1 MILQRLAEYYD
12 RKQAEG
18 GTELPPAGFDRK
30 EIPFVIV
37 VDADGAFAGLDDTR
51 GGEGKKKRGR
61 TFAVPQAEK
70 RTVAVAA
77 NLLWDNATYVL
88 GVDTKGNAGRA
99 AIQHAAFVAAV
110 RAAAA
115 ASGDE
120 GARAVLAFLERGDF
134 SALFAHPVWP
144 EVTGADNLS
153 FRLRGDTG
161 LVCQR
166 PAVRALVAGGETE
179 GEGSDEDAAVCLVTG
194 RSARPAR
201 LHPSIK
207 GVWGAQTAGA
217 NIVSFN
223 LDAFNSH
230 GRKQGFNAPVSEE
243 AAFAY
248 TTALNWLLRPDSP
261 QRMQVAD
268 SSAVFWAQR
277 QSLMETAITA
287 FFSEPPKDDPDRNAD
302 AVRALLDAPRTGSYT
317 FDQEDENR
325 FYVLGLAPNAARIA
339 VRFWY
344 PTTVAQLAERIRRHF
359 EDVRIVHGPRDP
371 EVLSLFRLLVST
383 AVLGKAENIRPNLAG
398 ATFLAILQGAPYPR
412 ELLTAAV
419 QRCRAERDVTYPRA
433 ALIKACLIRSTT
445 TESSPPTTEVS
456 VSLDESNTNVGYR
469 LGRLFAVLE
478 RIQEE
483 SNRSGAP
490 RASGGES
497 KDEVARRLNA
507 TIRDRYFG
515 AASSTPVTVFPRLI
529 KLSTHHLAK
538 FENRKLAGYR
548 EKLVGEIIDEISE
561 FPALLNLTDQ
571 GRFSIGYYHQRQ
583 DFFKPRTDGE
593 TA

>member
-18 GTELPPAGFDRK
+18 GAELPPAGFDRK

-37 VDADGAFAGLDDTR
+37 VDDEGAFAGLDDTR
-51 GGEGKKKRGR
+51 QGEGKKKRGR
-61 TFAVPQAEK
+61 TFAVPQAQK
-70 RTVAVAA
+70 RTVAVTA
-77 NLLWDNATYVL
+77 NLLWDNAAYVL

-110 RAAAA
+110 RAAAV

-134 SALFAHPVWP
+134 AALFAHPVWP
-144 EVTGADNLS
+144 EVTGAENLS

-166 PAVRALVAGGETE
+166 PAVRALLAGREAE
-179 GEGSDEDAAVCLVTG
+179 EQGSDGDVEVCLVTG

-207 GVWGAQTAGA
+207 GVWGAQVAGA

-243 AAFAY
+243 ATFAY

-268 SSAVFWAQR
+268 ASVVFWAQR
-277 QSLMETAITA
+277 QSAMETAITA
-287 FFSEPPKDDPDRNAD
+287 FFSEPPKDDPDRNTV
-302 AVRALLDAPRTGSYT
+302 AVRALLAAPHTGSLT
-317 FDQEDENR
+317 FEEEDENR

-344 PTTVAQLAERIRRHF
+344 PTTVSALVKRIRRHF
-359 EDVRIVHGPRDP
+359 EDVRIVRGPRDP
-371 EVLSLFRLLVST
+371 EVLSIFRLLVST

-412 ELLTAAV
+412 ELLAAAV
-419 QRCRAERDVTYPRA
+419 QRCRAEREVTYPRA
-433 ALIKACLIRSTT
+433 ALIKACLNRSGSA
-445 TESSPPTTEVS
+445 ESSPSSMEVS
-456 VSLDESNTNVGYR
+456 VSLDESNTNTGYR
-469 LGRLFAVLE
+469 LGRLFSVLE
-478 RIQEE
+478 RAQEE
-483 SNRSGAP
+483 
-490 RASGGES
+490 ASPG
-497 KDEVARRLNA
+497 LNA
-507 TIRDRYFG
+507 TIRDRYIG
-515 AASSTPVTVFPRLI
+515 AASTTPVTVFPRLL
-529 KLSTHHLAK
+529 KLSVHHLAK
-538 FENRKLAGYR
+538 LDNRGRAVNL
-548 EKLVGEIIDEISE
+548 EKRIGEVVGGIDE
-561 FPALLNLTDQ
+561 FPALLTLPDQ
-571 GRFSIGYYHQRQ
+571 GRFYIGYYHQRQ

>member
-18 GTELPPAGFDRK
+18 GAELPPAGFDRK

-37 VDADGAFAGLDDTR
+37 VDRDGTFAGLDDTR
-51 GGEGKKKRGR
+51 EGKKKRGR

-70 RTVAVAA
+70 RTVAVTA
-77 NLLWDNATYVL
+77 NLLWDNVAYVL
-88 GVDTKGNAGRA
+88 GFDTKGNAERA
-99 AIQHAAFVAAV
+99 ATQHAAFVAAV
-110 RAAAA
+110 RSAAVR
-115 ASGDE
+115 SEDE

-134 SALFAHPVWP
+134 AALFVHPVWP

-166 PAVRALVAGGETE
+166 PAVRALLLDGEADAAGG
-179 GEGSDEDAAVCLVTG
+179 DATVCLVTG
-194 RSARPAR
+194 RDARPAR
-201 LHPSIK
+201 LHPAIK
-207 GVWGAQTAGA
+207 GVWGAQSAGA

-223 LDAFNSH
+223 RAAFNSY

-243 AAFAY
+243 ATFAY

-268 SSAVFWAQR
+268 ASVVFWAQR
-277 QSLMETAITA
+277 QSEMETAITA
-287 FFSEPPKDDPDRNAD
+287 FFSEPPKDDPDRSTT
-302 AVRALLDAPRTGSYT
+302 AVRTLLAAPRTGSLT
-317 FDQEDENR
+317 FEQEDENR

-344 PTTVAQLAERIRRHF
+344 PTTVARLAEQIRRHF
-359 EDVRIVHGPRDP
+359 EDIRIVHGPRDA

-383 AVLGKAENIRPNLAG
+383 ATLGKAENIRPNLAG

-412 ELLTAAV
+412 ELLAAAV

-433 ALIKACLIRSTT
+433 ALIKAYLSRLGAA
-445 TESSPPTTEVS
+445 ESSPSSTEVS
-456 VSLDESNTNVGYR
+456 VSLDKSNTNVGYR
-469 LGRLFAVLE
+469 LGRLFSVLE
-478 RIQEE
+478 RTQEE
-483 SNRSGAP
+483 ANPGL
-490 RASGGES
+490 
-497 KDEVARRLNA
+497 DA

-538 FENRKLAGYR
+538 LDNRGRAVNL
-548 EKLVGEIIDEISE
+548 EKLVGEIVDGVNEY
-561 FPALLNLTDQ
+561 PALLSLQDQ